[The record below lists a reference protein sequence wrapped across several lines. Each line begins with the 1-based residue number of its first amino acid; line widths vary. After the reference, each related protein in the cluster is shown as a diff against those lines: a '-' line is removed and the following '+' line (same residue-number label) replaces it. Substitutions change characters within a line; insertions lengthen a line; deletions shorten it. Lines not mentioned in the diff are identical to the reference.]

1 MSLKYPVRQVLTLI
15 LLLSQPGM
23 VLAADS
29 YQSLTEI
36 NQTVESFIHSQYK
49 LDANSTVTI
58 GRLDPRLRLKTCGQ
72 ALQAFFPQA
81 TRKSKTTVGVRCPGP
96 KTWTIYVSA
105 KISQIAK
112 VLVASQHIRRGSL
125 VKADDFELKE
135 YDLNRLRYGY
145 YTDLQE
151 VLGKSLK
158 RHLNRGAVLTPAAIA
173 TNKVIK
179 RGESVSIL
187 AETGG
192 ITIRAK
198 GQALE
203 AGGIGDIIR
212 VKNLN
217 SKREIEARVTGP
229 GQVKVDL

>member
-1 MSLKYPVRQVLTLI
+1 MSLKYPFLQLVISLA
-15 LLLSQPGM
+15 LLSQPAM
-23 VLAADS
+23 TWSAEPF
-29 YQSLTEI
+29 QSLTEI
-36 NQTVESFIHSQYK
+36 NQAVESFIHSKYE
-49 LDANSTVTI
+49 LDANSTVKI
-58 GRLDPRLRLKTCGQ
+58 GRLDPRLRLKPCGQ
-72 ALQAFFPQA
+72 ALETFFPQS
-81 TRKSKTTVGVRCPGP
+81 TRKTKTTVGVRCPGP

-112 VLVASQHIRRGSL
+112 VLVARQHIRRNSL
-125 VKADDFELKE
+125 IRAEDFELKE

-145 YTDLQE
+145 YTDLKE

-173 TNKVIK
+173 ASKVIK

-187 AETGG
+187 AQTGG

-217 SKREIEARVTGP
+217 SKREIEARITGP